1 MKLFYRN
8 KFWVLLFIVLFSSIK
23 VNSQNSFSFLE
34 ELKQVEI
41 KFNVKFSYV
50 ISTVENIR
58 LQAKISD
65 ISTLN
70 EIITYIN
77 SKTFLIATKI
87 DERFISIAPK
97 QDNIKIC
104 GYLFD
109 KDAKPINNASIIVA
123 GKFYGTISNDSGE
136 FTLENLKISDNI
148 EFRYLGYKS
157 ILKNVNE
164 LISPISNCIKLTMVE
179 EEVALN
185 EVYIKNYITNSLSK
199 LNDGTIQ
206 LKTTNFNILSGQVEP
221 DLLQTSQILPGVE
234 SPNESIS
241 NINVRNGVSDQNV
254 IFWDNIKMYN
264 PTHFFGL
271 ISAINPYLT
280 KNISIIKNGTSAKYN
295 DGVSSTILLET
306 DNVSQKKLT
315 GGIGVNFISYDG
327 FIKVPV
333 SDKLEL
339 KTSFRNSNNNWFS
352 TPTYKAYFNK
362 TFQNSAVS
370 TTASNSDFSF
380 YDVNVSLLYNL
391 NAGNHLK
398 VNYIKINNDLNYFEV
413 EGSNLA
419 DKIKQNSDAVGIT
432 YNSKI
437 NSKIKVDISGYHS
450 KYSLLSNNYQNN
462 QQQLTIQENEVLENS
477 IKATLN
483 YTFNDYLILV
493 TGYQLN
499 ETGVLSRTNVND
511 PLYNRVQRSVMINH
525 SAFSEAKYTNDL
537 WFMRAGVRLNY
548 FDKINE
554 TTIEPRINVSYA
566 FNKNLNFNAQF
577 ETKSQ
582 YTSQV
587 IDYLDDFLGV
597 ETRRWVMA
605 DENIPLIKSQ
615 QFTVGGTFKKNSF
628 LMDLSLFHK
637 NITGI
642 LISGQGF
649 QNQIQNK
656 RLDGEQK
663 SAGLE
668 VLLNQRSKK
677 AEFWLSYT
685 FSASDL
691 LFKQIAE
698 NYFPS
703 NNDIRHSS
711 TIGFNFHFNER
722 LNTSISGVIKSGKP
736 FTAINK
742 DQETIQNG
750 NFTDVNYAALNTE
763 RLKAYSRIDFSL
775 NYLFLKTQHIQS
787 NLKFG
792 ILNVLDKKQIL
803 DTYYVVDQNDSSKAT
818 QINIKSLE
826 FTPNLSVRIAF

>member
-1 MKLFYRN
+1 MRLFYRN
-8 KFWVLLFIVLFSSIK
+8 KFWLLLFIIFFSSVK

-34 ELKQVEI
+34 ELKLVEI
-41 KFNVKFSYV
+41 KFDVKFSYV
-50 ISTVENIR
+50 ISNIENIQ
-58 LQAKISD
+58 LQEKISG

-70 EIITYIN
+70 EILTYIN

-97 QDNIKIC
+97 LDNIKIC

-109 KDAKPINNASIIVA
+109 KDAKPINNASIIVS
-123 GKFYGTISNDSGE
+123 GKFYGTISSERGA

-148 EFRYLGYKS
+148 EFRYLGYIS

-164 LISPISNCIKLTMVE
+164 LISPISECIKLTMIE

-185 EVYIKNYITNSLSK
+185 EVFIKNYITNSLSK
-199 LNDGTIQ
+199 LKDGTVQ
-206 LKTTNFNILSGQVEP
+206 LDTKNFNILSGQVEP

-271 ISAINPYLT
+271 ISAINPNLT
-280 KNISIIKNGTSAKYN
+280 KKISIIKNGTSAKYN

-306 DNVSQKKLT
+306 DNNLQKKLS
-315 GGIGVNFISYDG
+315 GGIGANFISYDG
-327 FIKVPV
+327 FITVPV
-333 SDKLEL
+333 NDKLEL
-339 KTSFRNSNNNWFS
+339 KTSFRNSNNNWFY

-362 TFQNSAVS
+362 TFQNSSVG
-370 TTASNSDFSF
+370 TNTSNSNFSF

-398 VNYIKINNDLNYFEV
+398 VNYIKINNDLNYYES

-419 DKIKQNSDAVGIT
+419 DKIKQNSDAIGLT

-437 NSKIKVDISGYHS
+437 NSKTKVEISGYHS
-450 KYSLLSNNYQNN
+450 EYSLLSNNYQNN

-483 YTFNDYLILV
+483 YTLNDYLNLE

-525 SAFSEAKYTNDL
+525 SAFSEAKYTDNL
-537 WFMRAGVRLNY
+537 WFIRAGIRFNY
-548 FDKINE
+548 FDKINQ
-554 TTIEPRINVSYA
+554 TTIEPRINVSYT

-605 DENIPLIKSQ
+605 DENIPLIKSE
-615 QFTVGGTFKKNSF
+615 QFSVGSTFKKNTF
-628 LMDLSLFHK
+628 LIDLSLFRK
-637 NITGI
+637 NITGV

-649 QNQIQNK
+649 QNQVQNK
-656 RLDGEQK
+656 RMDGEQK
-663 SAGLE
+663 STGLE

-677 AEFWLSYT
+677 TEFWLSYT
-685 FSASDL
+685 LSTSDL
-691 LFKQIAE
+691 LFKPIAE
-698 NYFPS
+698 NYFPG

-722 LNTSISGVIKSGKP
+722 LNTSISGIIKSGKP
-736 FTAINK
+736 FTPINK
-742 DQETIQNG
+742 EQETTQNG
-750 NFTDVNYAALNTE
+750 NFTVVNYAALNAG
-763 RLKAYSRIDFSL
+763 RLKAYSRVDFSI
-775 NYLFLKTQHIQS
+775 NYLLLKKQNIQS

-792 ILNVLDKKQIL
+792 ILNVLNKEQLL

-818 QINIKSLE
+818 EINIKSLA
-826 FTPNLSVRIAF
+826 FTPNLSLRVTF

>member
-8 KFWVLLFIVLFSSIK
+8 KFWLPLFIILFSSVK

-34 ELKQVEI
+34 ELKLVEN
-41 KFNVKFSYV
+41 KFDVKFSYV
-50 ISTVENIR
+50 ISTIENIQ
-58 LQAKISD
+58 LQEKISE

-70 EIITYIN
+70 EILAYIN

-97 QDNIKIC
+97 LDNIKIC

-109 KDAKPINNASIIVA
+109 KDAKPINNATIIIS
-123 GKFYGTISNDSGE
+123 GKFYGTISNDGGE

-179 EEVALN
+179 EEFELN
-185 EVYIKNYITNSLSK
+185 EVFIKNYVANSLSK

-206 LKTTNFNILSGQVEP
+206 LDTKNFNILSGQVEP

-271 ISAINPYLT
+271 ISAINPNLT
-280 KNISIIKNGTSAKYN
+280 KKISIIKNGTSAKYN

-306 DNVSQKKLT
+306 DNNLQKKLSV
-315 GGIGVNFISYDG
+315 GIGANFISYDG
-327 FIKVPV
+327 FITVPV
-333 SDKLEL
+333 NDKLEL

-352 TPTYKAYFNK
+352 TPAYKAYFNK
-362 TFQNSAVS
+362 TFQNSAVGTS
-370 TTASNSDFSF
+370 TSNSDFNF

-391 NAGNHLK
+391 NKSNHLK
-398 VNYIKINNDLNYFEV
+398 VNYIKINNDLNYYESD
-413 EGSNLA
+413 GSNLA
-419 DKIKQNSDAVGIT
+419 DKIKQNSDAIGLT

-437 NSKIKVDISGYHS
+437 NGKTKAEVSGYHS

-483 YTFNDYLILV
+483 YTFNDYLILE

-499 ETGVLSRTNVND
+499 ETGVLSRTNIND
-511 PLYNRVQRSVMINH
+511 PLYNRVQRSVMLNH
-525 SAFSEAKYTNDL
+525 SLFAETNFTNDL
-537 WFMRAGVRLNY
+537 WYVRAGVRFNY
-548 FDKINE
+548 FGKISQ
-554 TTIEPRINVSYA
+554 TTIEPRINVSYT
-566 FNKNLNFNAQF
+566 FNKNLNFNVQF

-605 DENIPLIKSQ
+605 DKNIPLIKSE
-615 QFTVGGTFKKNSF
+615 QFSMGSTFKKNTF

-637 NITGI
+637 NITGV

-663 SAGLE
+663 STGLE
-668 VLLNQRSKK
+668 LLLNQRNKK

-685 FSASDL
+685 LSTSDL
-691 LFKQIAE
+691 LFKPIAE

-703 NNDIRHSS
+703 NNDIKHSS

-722 LNTSISGVIKSGKP
+722 LNTSISGIIKSGKP
-736 FTAINK
+736 FTSIYK
-742 DQETIQNG
+742 EQETIQNG
-750 NFTDVNYAALNTE
+750 NFTIVNYAALNTE
-763 RLKAYSRIDFSL
+763 RLKAYSRVDFSI
-775 NYLFLKTQHIQS
+775 NYLFLKNQTVQS

-792 ILNVLDKKQIL
+792 ILNVLNKEQIL

-818 QINIKSLE
+818 EINIKSLA
-826 FTPNLSVRIAF
+826 FTPNLSLRVTF

>member
-8 KFWVLLFIVLFSSIK
+8 NFWLPLFIILFSSVK
-23 VNSQNSFSFLE
+23 VSSQNSFSFLE
-34 ELKQVEI
+34 ELKLVEN
-41 KFNVKFSYV
+41 KFDVKFSYV
-50 ISTVENIR
+50 ISNIENIQ
-58 LQAKISD
+58 LQEKISD
-65 ISTLN
+65 ISTLT
-70 EIITYIN
+70 EILTYIN

-97 QDNIKIC
+97 LDKIKIC

-109 KDAKPINNASIIVA
+109 KDAKPINNATIIVS
-123 GKFYGTISNDSGE
+123 GKFYGTISNDSGA

-157 ILKNVNE
+157 TLKNVNE
-164 LISPISNCIKLTMVE
+164 LISPISDCIKLTMVE
-179 EEVALN
+179 EEVELN
-185 EVYIKNYITNSLSK
+185 EVFIKNYITNSLSK
-199 LNDGTIQ
+199 LKDGTVQ
-206 LKTTNFNILSGQVEP
+206 LNTKNFNILSGQVEP

-234 SPNESIS
+234 SLNESIS

-254 IFWDNIKMYN
+254 IFWDNIKLYN

-295 DGVSSTILLET
+295 DGVSSTILLES
-306 DNVSQKKLT
+306 DNNPQKKLS
-315 GGIGVNFISYDG
+315 GGIGANFISYDG

-339 KTSFRNSNNNWFS
+339 KTSFRNSNNNWFN
-352 TPTYKAYFNK
+352 TPTYKSYFNK
-362 TFQNSAVS
+362 TFQNSAVGTS
-370 TTASNSDFSF
+370 TSNSNFSF
-380 YDVNVSLLYNL
+380 YDVNVSLLYYL
-391 NAGNHLK
+391 NASNHLK
-398 VNYIKINNDLNYFEV
+398 VNYIKINNDLNYFEA

-419 DKIKQNSDAVGIT
+419 DKIKQNSDAIGLT
-432 YNSKI
+432 YNSMI
-437 NSKIKVDISGYHS
+437 NSKTKTEVSGYLS
-450 KYSLLSNNYQNN
+450 KYSLLSNNYRDN
-462 QQQLTIQENEVLENS
+462 QQQLSIQENEVLENS

-483 YTFNDYLILV
+483 YTLNDYLTLE

-499 ETGVLSRTNVND
+499 ETGVLSRTNVNN
-511 PLYNRVQRSVMINH
+511 PLYNRVQRSVMLNH
-525 SAFSEAKYTNDL
+525 SVFTETNFTNNL
-537 WFMRAGVRLNY
+537 WYVRAGLRFNY
-548 FDKINE
+548 FGKINQ
-554 TTIEPRINVSYA
+554 TTIEPRINVSYS
-566 FNKNLNFNAQF
+566 FNENLNLNARF

-605 DENIPLIKSQ
+605 DENIPLIKSE
-615 QFTVGGTFKKNSF
+615 QFSMGGTFKKNNF
-628 LMDLSLFHK
+628 LVDLSLFHK

-656 RLDGEQK
+656 RWDGEQK
-663 SAGLE
+663 TAGLE
-668 VLLNQRSKK
+668 VLLNQRNKK
-677 AEFWLSYT
+677 AEFWVSYT
-685 FSASDL
+685 LSASDL
-691 LFKQIAE
+691 LFKQIGE

-722 LNTSISGVIKSGKP
+722 LNTSVSGIIKSGKP

-742 DQETIQNG
+742 EQETTQNG
-750 NFTDVNYAALNTE
+750 NFTVVNYATLNND
-763 RLKAYSRIDFSL
+763 RLKAYSRIDFSI
-775 NYLFLKTQHIQS
+775 NYLFLKKQTFQS

-792 ILNVLDKKQIL
+792 VLNVLDKQQVL
-803 DTYYVVDQNDSSKAT
+803 DTYYIVDHDDSSKAR

-826 FTPNLSVRIAF
+826 FTPNLSLRVTF

>member
-8 KFWVLLFIVLFSSIK
+8 KFWLLFFIVFFSSTKI
-23 VNSQNSFSFLE
+23 NAQNSFSFLE
-34 ELKQVEI
+34 ELKLVEI
-41 KFNVKFSYV
+41 KFDVKFSYV
-50 ISTVENIR
+50 ISTVETI
-58 LQAKISD
+58 QIQEKISD

-70 EIITYIN
+70 EIIAYIN
-77 SKTFLIATKI
+77 SNTFLTATKI
-87 DERFISIAPK
+87 DQRFISIAPK
-97 QDNIKIC
+97 LDKIKIC

-109 KDAKPINNASIIVA
+109 KDAKPINNATIIVS
-123 GKFYGTISNDSGE
+123 GKLYGTISNENGS

-164 LISPISNCIKLTMVE
+164 LISPISECIKLTMIE
-179 EEVALN
+179 EEVELN
-185 EVYIKNYITNSLSK
+185 EVFIKNYITNSLSK
-199 LNDGTIQ
+199 LKDGTVQ
-206 LKTTNFNILSGQVEP
+206 LNTKNFNILSGQVEP

-295 DGVSSTILLET
+295 DGVSSAILLET
-306 DNVSQKKLT
+306 DNVPQKKLS
-315 GGIGVNFISYDG
+315 GGIGANFISYDG
-327 FIKVPV
+327 FITVPIN
-333 SDKLEL
+333 DKLTL
-339 KTSFRNSNNNWFS
+339 KTSFRNSNNNWFY

-362 TFQNSAVS
+362 TFQNSSVS
-370 TTASNSDFSF
+370 TTTSSSDFSF

-391 NAGNHLK
+391 NNSNQLK

-419 DKIKQNSDAVGIT
+419 DKIKQNSDAVGLT

-437 NSKIKVDISGYHS
+437 NSKLKAEVSGYHA

-462 QQQLTIQENEVLENS
+462 QQQLSIQENEVLENS

-483 YTFNDYLILV
+483 YTFNEYLNLE
-493 TGYQLN
+493 TGYQLI
-499 ETGVLSRTNVND
+499 ETGVLSRTNIND
-511 PLYNRVQRSVMINH
+511 PLYNRVQRSVMLNH
-525 SAFSEAKYTNDL
+525 SAYSEAKYTDKL
-537 WFMRAGVRLNY
+537 WFIRTGVRFNY
-548 FDKINE
+548 FDKINQ
-554 TTIEPRINVSYA
+554 TTIEPRINVSYT
-566 FNKNLNFNAQF
+566 FKKNLNLNAKF

-605 DENIPLIKSQ
+605 DENIPLIKSE
-615 QFTVGGTFKKNSF
+615 QFSVGSTFKKNNF
-628 LMDLSLFHK
+628 LIDLSLFHK

-656 RLDGEQK
+656 RWDGEQK
-663 SAGLE
+663 STGLE
-668 VLLNQRSKK
+668 VLLNQRNKK
-677 AEFWLSYT
+677 SEFWLSYT
-685 FSASDL
+685 LSNSDL
-691 LFKQIAE
+691 LFKQIDE

-703 NNDIRHSS
+703 NNDIRHST
-711 TIGFNFHFNER
+711 TIGFNFHFYER
-722 LNTSISGVIKSGKP
+722 LNTSISGIIKSGKP

-742 DQETIQNG
+742 DQEKIQNG
-750 NFTDVNYAALNTE
+750 NFTDVNYVALNTE

-775 NYLFLKTQHIQS
+775 NYHFLKTQHIQS

-792 ILNVLDKKQIL
+792 ILNVLNKQQIL

-818 QINIKSLE
+818 QINIKSLA
-826 FTPNLSVRIAF
+826 FTPNLSIRIAF

>member
-1 MKLFYRN
+1 MRLFYRN
-8 KFWVLLFIVLFSSIK
+8 RFWILLFMMLFSSLK

-34 ELKQVEI
+34 ELKLVEN
-41 KFNVKFSYV
+41 KFDVKFSYV

-58 LQAKISD
+58 LQDKIST
-65 ISTLN
+65 ISTLK
-70 EIITYIN
+70 EVLEYIN
-77 SKTFLIATKI
+77 SNTFLTAEKI

-97 QDNIKIC
+97 LENIKIC

-109 KDAKPINNASIIVA
+109 KDAKPINNATIIVS
-123 GKFYGTISNDSGE
+123 GKLFGTISNENGS
-136 FTLENLKISDNI
+136 FTMENLKISDNI
-148 EFRYLGYKS
+148 EFRYLGYKP

-164 LISPISNCIKLTMVE
+164 LVSPTSNCVKLMMFE
-179 EEVALN
+179 EEFELS
-185 EVYIKNYITNSLSK
+185 EVFINNYITNSLSK

-206 LKTTNFNILSGQVEP
+206 LKTTNFSILAGQVEP

-254 IFWDNIKMYN
+254 IFWDNIKLYN

-306 DNVSQKKLT
+306 DDISQNKLS
-315 GGIGVNFISYDG
+315 GGMGANFIFYDG

-333 SDKLEL
+333 TDKLEL
-339 KTSFRNSNNNWFS
+339 KTSFRNSNNNWFN
-352 TPTYKAYFNK
+352 TPTYVAYFNK
-362 TFQNSAVS
+362 TFQNSSVS

-380 YDVNVSLLYNL
+380 YDVNVSLLYNI
-391 NAGNHLK
+391 NNNNRIK
-398 VNYIKINNDLNYFEV
+398 VSYLKINNDLHYFEA
-413 EGSNLA
+413 EGSNLT
-419 DKIKQNSDAVGIT
+419 DKIKQNSDAVGIS
-432 YNSKI
+432 YNATI
-437 NSKIKVDISGYHS
+437 NSKTKVAISGYHS
-450 KYSLLSNNYQNN
+450 KYALLSDNYQNN
-462 QQQLTIQENEVLENS
+462 QQQLAVQENEVLENS
-477 IKATLN
+477 LKTTLN
-483 YTFNDYLILV
+483 YAFTNHLNLE

-499 ETGVLSRTNVND
+499 ETGVLSSTNVNN
-511 PLYNRVQRSVMINH
+511 PSYNRIQRSVMLNH
-525 SAFSEAKYTNDL
+525 SAFAETNYTNRF
-537 WFMRAGVRLNY
+537 WFIRTGVRFNY
-548 FDKINE
+548 FDKINQ
-554 TTIEPRINVSYA
+554 TTIEPRINLSYS
-566 FNKNLNFNAQF
+566 FNENLNLNARF

-597 ETRRWVMA
+597 ETKRWVMA

-615 QFTVGGTFKKNSF
+615 QLSIGSTFKKNNF
-628 LMDLSLFHK
+628 LADLSLFHK

-663 SAGLE
+663 SSGME
-668 VLLNQRSKK
+668 VLLNHRSKK
-677 AEFWLSYT
+677 TEFWVSYT
-685 FSASDL
+685 LSTSDL

-711 TIGFNFHFNER
+711 NIGFNFHFNER
-722 LNTSISGVIKSGKP
+722 LNTSISGIIKSGKP
-736 FTAINK
+736 YTPINTE
-742 DQETIQNG
+742 QETIQNG
-750 NFTDVNYAALNTE
+750 NFTVVNYAALNTE

-775 NYLFLKTQHIQS
+775 NYLFLKTQHVQS

-792 ILNVLDKKQIL
+792 ILNVLNKKQLL
-803 DTYYVVDQNDSSKAT
+803 DTYYVVDPDDSSKAK

>member
-8 KFWVLLFIVLFSSIK
+8 KIWLALFIIFFSSVK

-34 ELKQVEI
+34 ELKLVEN
-41 KFNVKFSYV
+41 KFDVKFSYV
-50 ISTVENIR
+50 ISNIENIQ
-58 LQAKISD
+58 LQEKISD

-70 EIITYIN
+70 EIISYIN

-87 DERFISIAPK
+87 DERFFSIAPK
-97 QDNIKIC
+97 LENIKIC

-109 KDAKPINNASIIVA
+109 KDALPINNASIIIS

-164 LISPISNCIKLTMVE
+164 LISPIADCIKLTMIE
-179 EEVALN
+179 EEIELS
-185 EVYIKNYITNSLSK
+185 EVFIKNYITNSLSK
-199 LNDGTIQ
+199 LKDGTVQ
-206 LKTTNFNILSGQVEP
+206 LNTKNFNILSGQVEP

-271 ISAINPYLT
+271 ISAINPNLT
-280 KNISIIKNGTSAKYN
+280 KKITIIKNGTSAKYN

-306 DNVSQKKLT
+306 DNALQKKLS
-315 GGIGVNFISYDG
+315 GGIGANFISYDG
-327 FIKVPV
+327 FISVPV
-333 SDKLEL
+333 NDKLEL
-339 KTSFRNSNNNWFS
+339 KTSFRNSNNNWFN
-352 TPTYKAYFNK
+352 TPTYESYFNK
-362 TFQNSAVS
+362 TFQNSAVGTS
-370 TTASNSDFSF
+370 ISNSEFSF

-391 NAGNHLK
+391 NTSNHLK
-398 VNYIKINNDLNYFEV
+398 VNYIKINNDLNYYEAV
-413 EGSNLA
+413 GSNLA
-419 DKIKQNSDAVGIT
+419 DKIKQHSDAIGLT

-437 NSKIKVDISGYHS
+437 NSKTKVEISGYYS
-450 KYSLLSNNYQNN
+450 EYSLLSNNYQNN
-462 QQQLTIQENEVLENS
+462 QQQLVIQENEVLENS
-477 IKATLN
+477 VKATLN
-483 YTFNDYLILV
+483 YTFNDYLNLE

-511 PLYNRVQRSVMINH
+511 PLYNRVQRSVMLNH
-525 SAFSEAKYTNDL
+525 SAFTETNFTNDQ
-537 WFMRAGVRLNY
+537 WFVRAGVRFNY
-548 FDKINE
+548 FDKINQ
-554 TTIEPRINVSYA
+554 TTIEPRINVSYT
-566 FNKNLNFNAQF
+566 FNKNLNFNARY

-605 DENIPLIKSQ
+605 DEHIPLIKSE
-615 QFTVGGTFKKNSF
+615 QFSVGSTFKKNTF
-628 LMDLSLFHK
+628 LVDLSLFHK
-637 NITGI
+637 NIKGI

-663 SAGLE
+663 TTGLE
-668 VLLNQRSKK
+668 VLLNQRNKK

-685 FSASDL
+685 LSTSDL
-691 LFKQIAE
+691 LFKQLDE
-698 NYFPS
+698 NYFPA

-722 LNTSISGVIKSGKP
+722 LNTSISGIVKSGKP
-736 FTAINK
+736 ITSINNA
-742 DQETIQNG
+742 QETVQNG
-750 NFTDVNYAALNTE
+750 NFILVNYTDLNAE
-763 RLKAYSRIDFSL
+763 RLKAYSRVDFSI
-775 NYLFLKTQHIQS
+775 NYLLLKKQTFRS

-792 ILNVLDKKQIL
+792 ILNVLNKEQIL
-803 DTYYVVDQNDSSKAT
+803 DSYYVVNQNDSSKAT
-818 QINIKSLE
+818 KINIKSLE
-826 FTPNLSVRIAF
+826 FTPNLSLRFTF

>member
-8 KFWVLLFIVLFSSIK
+8 KLRILLFIILLFSVK

-34 ELKQVEI
+34 ELKLIENR
-41 KFNVKFSYV
+41 FDVKFSYV
-50 ISTVENIR
+50 ISNIENIQ
-58 LQAKISD
+58 LQEKISN

-70 EIITYIN
+70 EILEYIN

-87 DERFISIAPK
+87 DGRFISIAPK

-104 GYLFD
+104 GFLLD
-109 KDAKPINNASIIVA
+109 KDAKPITNATIIVS
-123 GKFYGTISNDSGE
+123 GKFYGTISNDNGA
-136 FTLENLKISDNI
+136 FTLENLKISDNL
-148 EFRYLGYKS
+148 EFRYLGYKP

-164 LISPISNCIKLTMVE
+164 LISPISDCIKLTMIE
-179 EEVALN
+179 EEFELS
-185 EVYIKNYITNSLSK
+185 EVFIKNYITNSLSK
-199 LNDGTIQ
+199 LNYGTIQ
-206 LKTTNFNILSGQVEP
+206 LNTQNFNILSGQVEP

-254 IFWDNIKMYN
+254 IYWDNIKMYN

-280 KNISIIKNGTSAKYN
+280 KNISIIKNGTSTKYN

-306 DNVSQKKLT
+306 DDTFQKKLS
-315 GGIGVNFISYDG
+315 GGFGANFISYDG

-339 KTSFRNSNNNWFS
+339 KTSFRNSNNNWFD

-362 TFQNSAVS
+362 TFQNSAVGTS
-370 TTASNSDFSF
+370 ASNSDFSF

-391 NAGNHLK
+391 NPSNHLK
-398 VNYIKINNDLNYFEV
+398 VNYIKISNDLKYFET

-419 DKIKQNSDAVGIT
+419 DEIKQNSDAIGVT
-432 YNSKI
+432 YNAKI
-437 NSKIKVDISGYHS
+437 NSKTTIEISGYHAE
-450 KYSLLSNNYQNN
+450 YSLLSNNYQNN
-462 QQQLTIQENEVLENS
+462 QQQLAIQENEVLENS
-477 IKATLN
+477 LKTTLN
-483 YTFNDYLILV
+483 YAFNDNLILE

-511 PLYNRVQRSVMINH
+511 PLYNRVQRSVMLNH
-525 SAFSEAKYTNDL
+525 SAFTELNFTNNL
-537 WFMRAGVRLNY
+537 WYMRAGVRFNY
-548 FDKINE
+548 FGKINQ
-554 TTIEPRINVSYA
+554 TTLEPRINISYS
-566 FNKNLNFNAQF
+566 FNKNLNLNAQF

-605 DENIPLIKSQ
+605 DESIPLIKSQ
-615 QFTVGGTFKKNSF
+615 QFSLGGTFKKNNF
-628 LMDLSLFHK
+628 LVDLSLFHK

-663 SAGLE
+663 STGLE
-668 VLLNQRSKK
+668 VLLNQRNKK
-677 AEFWLSYT
+677 TEFWLSYT
-685 FSASDL
+685 LSASDL
-691 LFKQIAE
+691 LFKQISQ

-703 NNDIRHSS
+703 NNDIRHSA
-711 TIGFNFHFNER
+711 TLGFNFHYNER
-722 LNTSISGVIKSGKP
+722 LNTSISGIIKSGKP
-736 FTAINK
+736 FTSINK
-742 DQETIQNG
+742 EQETTQNG
-750 NFTDVNYAALNTE
+750 NFTVVNYAALNND
-763 RLKAYSRIDFSL
+763 RLKGYSRVDFSI
-775 NYLFLKTQHIQS
+775 NYLFLKKQTYQS

-792 ILNVLDKKQIL
+792 VLNVLNKQQIL
-803 DTYYVVDQNDSSKAT
+803 DTYYVVNQDNESKAT
-818 QINIKSLE
+818 EINIKSLA
-826 FTPNLSVRIAF
+826 FTPNLSLRVTF

>member
-8 KFWVLLFIVLFSSIK
+8 KFWLLLFIIFFSSVK
-23 VNSQNSFSFLE
+23 VNAQNNFSFLE
-34 ELKQVEI
+34 ELKLVEI
-41 KFNVKFSYV
+41 RFDVKFSYV
-50 ISTVENIR
+50 ISNIENIQ
-58 LQAKISD
+58 LQEKISD

-70 EIITYIN
+70 EILAYIN
-77 SKTFLIATKI
+77 SNTFLTATKI

-97 QDNIKIC
+97 LDKIKIC

-109 KDAKPINNASIIVA
+109 NDAKPINNATIIIS
-123 GKFYGTISNDSGE
+123 GKLYGTISSDSGE
-136 FTLENLKISDNI
+136 FMLENLKISDNI

-164 LISPISNCIKLTMVE
+164 LISPISDCIKLTMIE
-179 EEVALN
+179 EEVELN
-185 EVYIKNYITNSLSK
+185 EVFIKNYITNSLSK
-199 LNDGTIQ
+199 LNNGTVQ
-206 LKTTNFNILSGQVEP
+206 LNTKNFNILSGQVEP

-306 DNVSQKKLT
+306 DNALQKKLS
-315 GGIGVNFISYDG
+315 GGIGANFISYDG
-327 FIKVPV
+327 FIMAPIN
-333 SDKLEL
+333 DKLEL
-339 KTSFRNSNNNWFS
+339 KTSFRNSNNNWFN

-362 TFQNSAVS
+362 TFQNSAVGTS
-370 TTASNSDFSF
+370 TSNSDFSF

-391 NAGNHLK
+391 NASNNLK
-398 VNYIKINNDLNYFEV
+398 VNYIKINNDLNYYESN
-413 EGSNLA
+413 GSNLA
-419 DKIKQNSDAVGIT
+419 DKIKQNSDAIGLT
-432 YNSKI
+432 HNSKI
-437 NSKIKVDISGYHS
+437 NSKTKAEVSGYHS

-462 QQQLTIQENEVLENS
+462 QQQLSIQENEVLENS

-483 YTFNDYLILV
+483 YTFNDYLFIE

-511 PLYNRVQRSVMINH
+511 PLYNRVQRSVMLNH
-525 SAFSEAKYTNDL
+525 GVFTETNFTNDQ
-537 WFMRAGVRLNY
+537 WFVRAGVRFNY
-548 FDKINE
+548 FGKINQ
-554 TTIEPRINVSYA
+554 TTLEPRINVSYT

-587 IDYLDDFLGV
+587 IDFLDDFLGV

-605 DENIPLIKSQ
+605 DENIPLIKSE
-615 QFTVGGTFKKNSF
+615 QFSVGSTFKKNNF

-668 VLLNQRSKK
+668 VLLNQRNKK

-685 FSASDL
+685 LSASDL

-711 TIGFNFHFNER
+711 TVGFNYHFNER
-722 LNTSISGVIKSGKP
+722 LNTSISGIIKSGKP
-736 FTAINK
+736 FTSINK
-742 DQETIQNG
+742 EQETTQNG
-750 NFTDVNYAALNTE
+750 NFTIVNYAALNAE
-763 RLKAYSRIDFSL
+763 RLKAYGRVDFSI
-775 NYLFLKTQHIQS
+775 NYLFLKKQTVQS

-792 ILNVLDKKQIL
+792 ILNVLNKEQIL
-803 DTYYVVDQNDSSKAT
+803 DTYHVVDQNDPSKAT
-818 QINIKSLE
+818 EINIKSLA
-826 FTPNLSVRIAF
+826 FTPNLSLRVTF

>member
-8 KFWVLLFIVLFSSIK
+8 KFYPLLFIILLSSVK

-34 ELKQVEI
+34 ELKLVEI
-41 KFNVKFSYV
+41 KFDVKFSYV
-50 ISTVENIR
+50 ISTIENIQ
-58 LQAKISD
+58 LQEKISD

-70 EIITYIN
+70 EILTYIN

-87 DERFISIAPK
+87 NKRFISIAPK
-97 QDNIKIC
+97 LSNIKIC

-109 KDAKPINNASIIVA
+109 KDAKPINNATIIVS
-123 GKFYGTISNDSGE
+123 GKLYGTISNDSGA
-136 FTLENLKISDNI
+136 FTLEDLKISDNI

-164 LISPISNCIKLTMVE
+164 LISPISDCIKLTMVE
-179 EEVALN
+179 EEFELN
-185 EVYIKNYITNSLSK
+185 EVFIKNYITNNLSK
-199 LNDGTIQ
+199 LKDGTVQ
-206 LKTTNFNILSGQVEP
+206 LNTKNFNILSGQVEP

-295 DGVSSTILLET
+295 DGASSTILLET
-306 DNVSQKKLT
+306 DRNLQKKLS

-327 FIKVPV
+327 FITVPV
-333 SDKLEL
+333 NNKLEL
-339 KTSFRNSNNNWFS
+339 KTSFRNSNNNWFY
-352 TPTYKAYFNK
+352 TPTYEAYFNK
-362 TFQNSAVS
+362 TFQNSAVG
-370 TTASNSDFSF
+370 TNTSNSNFSF

-391 NAGNHLK
+391 NDSNHLK
-398 VNYIKINNDLNYFEV
+398 VNYIKINNDLNYFESA
-413 EGSNLA
+413 GSNLA
-419 DKIKQNSDAVGIT
+419 DKIKQNSDAIGLT
-432 YNSKI
+432 YNLKI
-437 NSKIKVDISGYHS
+437 NSRTKAEVSGYHS

-462 QQQLTIQENEVLENS
+462 QQQLVIQENEVLENS
-477 IKATLN
+477 LKATLN
-483 YTFNDYLILV
+483 YNFNDYLSLE

-511 PLYNRVQRSVMINH
+511 PLYNRIQRSVMLNH
-525 SAFSEAKYTNDL
+525 SAFAETIYRDNL
-537 WFMRAGVRLNY
+537 WFIRTGVRFNY

-554 TTIEPRINVSYA
+554 TTIEPRINVSYT
-566 FNKNLNFNAQF
+566 FNKNLNLNAQF

-605 DENIPLIKSQ
+605 DGNIPLIKSE
-615 QFTVGGTFKKNSF
+615 QFSVGSSFKKNNF
-628 LMDLSLFHK
+628 LIDLSLFHK
-637 NITGI
+637 NITGV

-663 SAGLE
+663 STGLE
-668 VLLNQRSKK
+668 VLLSQRSRKT
-677 AEFWLSYT
+677 EFWMSYT
-685 FSASDL
+685 LSTSDL
-691 LFKQIAE
+691 LFKQITE

-711 TIGFNFHFNER
+711 TIGFNFHINER
-722 LNTSISGVIKSGKP
+722 LNTSISGIIKSGKP
-736 FTAINK
+736 FTSINK
-742 DQETIQNG
+742 EQETIQNG
-750 NFTDVNYAALNTE
+750 SFTIVNYATLNTE
-763 RLKAYSRIDFSL
+763 RLKAYSRIDFSI
-775 NYLFLKTQHIQS
+775 NYLLLNKQTIQS

-792 ILNVLDKKQIL
+792 ILNMLNKKQLL

-818 QINIKSLE
+818 EINIKSLA
-826 FTPNLSVRIAF
+826 FTPNLSLRVTF

>member
-8 KFWVLLFIVLFSSIK
+8 KFWLSLFIILFSFVK
-23 VNSQNSFSFLE
+23 VNSQNSFSLLE
-34 ELKQVEI
+34 ELKLVEN
-41 KFNVKFSYV
+41 KFDVKFSYV
-50 ISTVENIR
+50 ISNVENIQ
-58 LQAKISD
+58 LQEKISD

-70 EIITYIN
+70 EILTSIN
-77 SKTFLIATKI
+77 SNTFLTATKI

-97 QDNIKIC
+97 LDNIKIC

-109 KDAKPINNASIIVA
+109 KDAKPINNASIIVS
-123 GKFYGTISNDSGE
+123 GKFYGTISSDRGA
-136 FTLENLKISDNI
+136 FTLENLKISDNL

-157 ILKNVNE
+157 IVKNVNA
-164 LISPISNCIKLTMVE
+164 LISPISDCIKLTMIE
-179 EEVALN
+179 EEFVLN
-185 EVYIKNYITNSLSK
+185 EIFIKNYITNSLSK
-199 LNDGTIQ
+199 LKDGMVQ
-206 LKTTNFNILSGQVEP
+206 LDTKNFNILSGQVEP

-241 NINVRNGVSDQNV
+241 NINVRKGVSDQNV

-271 ISAINPYLT
+271 ISAINPNLT
-280 KNISIIKNGTSAKYN
+280 KKISIIKNGTSAKYN

-306 DNVSQKKLT
+306 DNNLQKKLS
-315 GGIGVNFISYDG
+315 GGIGANFISYDG
-327 FIKVPV
+327 FITVPV
-333 SDKLEL
+333 NDKLEL
-339 KTSFRNSNNNWFS
+339 KTSFRNSSNNWFY
-352 TPTYKAYFNK
+352 TPAYKAYFNK
-362 TFQNSAVS
+362 TFQNSAVG
-370 TTASNSDFSF
+370 TNTSNSNFSF

-391 NAGNHLK
+391 NPSNHLK
-398 VNYIKINNDLNYFEV
+398 VNYIKINNDLNYFES

-419 DKIKQNSDAVGIT
+419 DKIKQNSDAIGFT

-437 NSKIKVDISGYHS
+437 NSKTKAEVSGYHA

-483 YTFNDYLILV
+483 YTLNDYLNLE

-525 SAFSEAKYTNDL
+525 SAFSEAKYTDNL
-537 WFMRAGVRLNY
+537 WFIRAGIRFNY
-548 FDKINE
+548 FDKINQ
-554 TTIEPRINVSYA
+554 TTIEPRINVSYT

-605 DENIPLIKSQ
+605 DENIPLIKSE
-615 QFTVGGTFKKNSF
+615 QFSVGSTFKKNTF
-628 LMDLSLFHK
+628 LIDLSLFRK
-637 NITGI
+637 NITGV

-649 QNQIQNK
+649 QNQVQNK
-656 RLDGEQK
+656 RLNGEQK
-663 SAGLE
+663 STGLE

-677 AEFWLSYT
+677 TEFWLSYT
-685 FSASDL
+685 LSTSDL
-691 LFKQIAE
+691 LFKPIAE
-698 NYFPS
+698 NYFPG

-722 LNTSISGVIKSGKP
+722 LNTSISGIIKSGKP
-736 FTAINK
+736 FTPINK
-742 DQETIQNG
+742 EQETTQNG
-750 NFTDVNYAALNTE
+750 NFTVVNYAALNAE
-763 RLKAYSRIDFSL
+763 RLKAYSRVDFSI
-775 NYLFLKTQHIQS
+775 NYLLLKKQTIQS

-792 ILNVLDKKQIL
+792 ILNVLNKEQTL

-818 QINIKSLE
+818 EINIKSLA
-826 FTPNLSVRIAF
+826 FTPNLSLRVAF